1 MKIVASKD
9 FGHNKAPLL
18 PLEIEKEV
26 TAKKEDLTS
35 VYLQTEP
42 GNTDAPTVKVTFPIL
57 DGSKESPR
65 EIIVWRATMAK
76 CIIGLNADNGLKM
89 DRLIKQFCKGLALS
103 TYKSALAHQIAVV
116 KAGDIAVARSRVPAD
131 DTHVDHAARTAEL
144 ATAENKSANT
154 YLQEPRGSQWV
165 QEAANA
171 ILTQL
176 LPHKI
181 LQRVKRYLRREA
193 RKPAD
198 MKVKTYYMNIQRIND
213 EEIPRLPPN
222 FNEAQKIQPDEL
234 IDILLFGTPK
244 SWQREM
250 DRQGFDPLTHTTQQV
265 IDFMERIEMTE
276 DFDGDKKVQHVTK
289 KGNNNNNNKRK
300 NDTSSDADGSK
311 YCMMHGKNNTHDTS
325 DCKSLK
331 AQVKKLKG
339 NESNNFQKK
348 GKNKNK
354 TWKKKSDNDSTDPKK
369 ELAALTKQVKDLTKQ
384 LEVNAIEPVKKR
396 QVKWPIEEEDTAK
409 DEMDLAAL
417 DAELK
422 EFNYGD
428 LDKMDI
434 KDDATSEKEDG
445 EMDSIE
451 DEVSV

>member
-1 MKIVASKD
+1 
-9 FGHNKAPLL
+9 
-18 PLEIEKEV
+18 
-26 TAKKEDLTS
+26 
-35 VYLQTEP
+35 
-42 GNTDAPTVKVTFPIL
+42 
-57 DGSKESPR
+57 
-65 EIIVWRATMAK
+65 
-76 CIIGLNADNGLKM
+76 
-89 DRLIKQFCKGLALS
+89 
-103 TYKSALAHQIAVV
+103 
-116 KAGDIAVARSRVPAD
+116 
-131 DTHVDHAARTAEL
+131 
-144 ATAENKSANT
+144 
-154 YLQEPRGSQWV
+154 
-165 QEAANA
+165 
-171 ILTQL
+171 LTQL

-198 MKVKTYYMNIQRIND
+198 MKVKTYFMNIQRIND

-222 FNEAQKIQPDEL
+222 FNAAQKIQPDEL

-250 DRQGFDPLTHTTQQV
+250 DRQGFDPLTHTAQQV

-276 DFDGDKKVQHVTK
+276 DFDVDKKVQHVTK
-289 KGNNNNNNKRK
+289 KGNNHNNKRK
-300 NDTSSDADGSK
+300 NDTTSDADGSK

-325 DCKSLK
+325 ECKSLK

-396 QVKWPIEEEDTAK
+396 QVKWPIEEDTEK
-409 DEMDLAAL
+409 DKMDLAAL

-428 LDKMDI
+428 LDQMDI

-445 EMDSIE
+445 ELDSIE

>member
-89 DRLIKQFCKGLALS
+89 DRLIRQFCKGLALS
-103 TYKSALAHQIAVV
+103 TYKAALTSKINIE
-116 KAGDIAVARSRVPAD
+116 KAGDVAVARSRVPGDPA
-131 DTHVDHAARTAEL
+131 HADHAARAAEL
-144 ATAENKSANT
+144 TAAETKCHNA
-154 YLQEPRGSQWV
+154 YLQDPSGPQWV
-165 QEAANA
+165 RESTNA

-198 MKVKTYYMNIQRIND
+198 MKVKTYFMNIQRIND

-222 FNEAQKIQPDEL
+222 FNAAQKIQPDEL

-265 IDFMERIEMTE
+265 VDFMERIEMTE

-300 NDTSSDADGSK
+300 NDTSDADGSK

-396 QVKWPIEEEDTAK
+396 QVKWPIEEDTEK
-409 DEMDLAAL
+409 DKMDLAAL